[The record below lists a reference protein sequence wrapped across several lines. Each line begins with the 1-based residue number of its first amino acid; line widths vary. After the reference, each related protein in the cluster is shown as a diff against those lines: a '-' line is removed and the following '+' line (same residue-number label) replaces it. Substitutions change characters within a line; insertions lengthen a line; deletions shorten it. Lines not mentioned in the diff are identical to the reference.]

1 MTDVFQKMTLVVM
14 KIKMIAMVHVFQ
26 RKKWL
31 IVVLMVKISVYMT
44 EKMEHVE
51 IKMKC
56 TNAAQIVNLTVKK
69 QKNVNQN
76 LNVAKIIMME
86 NGALLMTNA

>member
-51 IKMKC
+51 IKPH
-56 TNAAQIVNLTVKK
+56 
-69 QKNVNQN
+69 
-76 LNVAKIIMME
+76 
-86 NGALLMTNA
+86 